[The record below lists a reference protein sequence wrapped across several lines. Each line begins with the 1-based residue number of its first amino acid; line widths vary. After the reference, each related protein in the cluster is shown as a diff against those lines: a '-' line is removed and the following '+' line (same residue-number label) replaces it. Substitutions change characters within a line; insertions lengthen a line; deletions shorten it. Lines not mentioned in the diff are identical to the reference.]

1 MGIEYIEG
9 KNATAKIYTSDS
21 EQYAIE
27 IYARMQ
33 IKMLCD
39 MDISK
44 GSNIVLMPDVHPGMV
59 GPIGLTMTI
68 SDDSPVMPA
77 LIGTDIGC
85 GMSCIKFTPKHKL
98 TNSDFEKLDTVIR
111 EKCVGS
117 NKIEFNKE
125 NRDYLG
131 LEEYINLKAASKNY
145 GTLGGGN
152 HFIEVDTDE
161 DGNYYLIIHSG
172 SRSVG
177 GDTFTYYMSEGRKL
191 LNNEVP
197 YETVYLTGE
206 LKDRYLHSVDICKN
220 YAQENRLVMIK
231 AITSEM
237 GWKYDNVID
246 VMHNYIDNESKIIHK
261 GSISA
266 KKDED
271 VIIPINMRDG
281 VILGK
286 GKGNPDWNESAPHGS
301 GRIIKRTAIRKH
313 VTLPMFK
320 ESMQGIYSTSVC
332 KNTMDESPF
341 AYRSIDMIKDA
352 ISDTVEI
359 TNILK
364 PLYNY
369 KNGGKE
375 E

>member
-1 MGIEYIEG
+1 MGIEYVEG

-197 YETVYLTGE
+197 YETIYLTGE